1 MVITCSRPRT
11 QRDWLAEVAPEPPA
25 RGATELL
32 AARFMSIVIESN
44 TRLEC
49 LEASVSF
56 EIRWKPNLPEDGIV
70 LNQRMVDGTRL

>member
-1 MVITCSRPRT
+1 M
-11 QRDWLAEVAPEPPA
+11 PPA

-56 EIRWKPNLPEDGIV
+56 EIRWVSRNLPEDGIV
-70 LNQRMVDGTRL
+70 LKQRMVDETRLQTSSTRNLGVD